1 MARTNETTQTLRM
14 FLAEERPTAVCVMST
29 PNGGGL
35 VEWIP
40 RSLIA
45 YARKERNADE
55 PGARAPYVFTL
66 PEWKID
72 QRGLWDFVTNDR

>member
-1 MARTNETTQTLRM
+1 MAGQTDTSHTLRM
-14 FLAEERPTAVCVMST
+14 FLAEERPGAVCVMTT
-29 PNGGGL
+29 PSGGGR

-45 YARKERNADE
+45 YSRKERGSEATGE
-55 PGARAPYVFTL
+55 RLPYLFTL
-66 PEWKID
+66 PEWKIE